1 MADDVEQV
9 RGAVMSGITGD
20 KSFHNRRRRR
30 KLARRRLMRAIR
42 AEKAKGKEAG
52 KERKATAGHSPA

>member
-1 MADDVEQV
+1 
-9 RGAVMSGITGD
+9 MSGITGD